1 MHDLPIGLSLSV
13 VKDIVSMMGA
23 VDESR
28 SKMEGSNFQRFRV
41 EIDIS
46 KPMCRGRKITLC
58 NGHEWWISFKYERLP
73 NICYW
78 CRKLTH
84 SDRECPT
91 WFKSRRT
98 LKENDKQFGP

>member
-1 MHDLPIGLSLSV
+1 MHDLPIGPSLSV

-58 NGHEWWISFKYERLP
+58 NGHE
-73 NICYW
+73 
-78 CRKLTH
+78 
-84 SDRECPT
+84 
-91 WFKSRRT
+91 
-98 LKENDKQFGP
+98 

>member
-28 SKMEGSNFQRFRV
+28 SKMEGGNFQQFRV

-46 KPMCRGRKITLC
+46 KLMCRGRKITLC
-58 NGHEWWISFKYERLP
+58 NGYE
-73 NICYW
+73 
-78 CRKLTH
+78 
-84 SDRECPT
+84 
-91 WFKSRRT
+91 
-98 LKENDKQFGP
+98 